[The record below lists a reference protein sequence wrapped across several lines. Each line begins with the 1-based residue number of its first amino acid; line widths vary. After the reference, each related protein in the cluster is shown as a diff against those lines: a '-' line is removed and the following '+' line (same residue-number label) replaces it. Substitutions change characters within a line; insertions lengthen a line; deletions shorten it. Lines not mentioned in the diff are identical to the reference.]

1 MQFDVASMA
10 PATPVVASD
19 SSTLT
24 LEMLRQLLEVQKQQ
38 LAHSQAVA
46 KAHDP
51 MTRWRILAARWQTD
65 FPDLIDNCR
74 EALPQLERAYASLI
88 ATLVDELRQNGDD
101 TVDNEFALQD
111 MLDRYGMKLG
121 QLGTILSLVGPL
133 AEAGSSNEAAQ

>member
-1 MQFDVASMA
+1 MQFDVTSMA
-10 PATPVVASD
+10 PATPIVASD
-19 SSTLT
+19 SSSLSQ
-24 LEMLRQLLEVQKQQ
+24 MLRQMLEVQKQQ

-51 MTRWRILAARWQTD
+51 MTRWRILAARWQQD
-65 FPDLIDNCR
+65 FPDLLDNCR

-88 ATLVDELRQNGDD
+88 ATLVEELRQNGDD
-101 TVDNEFALQD
+101 AVDNEYALQD

-121 QLGTILSLVGPL
+121 QLGNILSLVGPL

>member
-10 PATPVVASD
+10 PATPIVASD
-19 SSTLT
+19 SSSLT
-24 LEMLRQLLEVQKQQ
+24 LEMLRQLLEVQRQQ

-51 MTRWRILAARWQTD
+51 MTRWRILAARWQQD
-65 FPDLIDNCR
+65 FPDLLDNCR

-88 ATLVDELRQNGDD
+88 AALVDELRQNGDD
-101 TVDNEFALQD
+101 AVENDYALQD
-111 MLDRYGMKLG
+111 LLDRYGMKLG
-121 QLGTILSLVGPL
+121 QLGNILSLVGPL